1 MKNRNVMIIT
11 LIASTGKCGFTI
23 DRPSTAD
30 STVIDGAITPSA
42 SSEHPPMMAMMNSLR
57 WFLRSKAKS
66 EKMPPSPRL
75 SAFSV
80 IKTYFTVVCR
90 VSVHTIHDSAP
101 MIVSALTVPIDA
113 RMALKT

>member
-1 MKNRNVMIIT
+1 MIIT

-57 WFLRSKAKS
+57 WFLRSSAKS

-90 VSVHTIHDSAP
+90 VSVHTMHDSAP